1 MRRLLPIALA
11 AAFLA
16 GCGEERT
23 RPPDVLH
30 PGPPAQ
36 ETKRVRLPGAEV
48 SFLAPTNWAELT
60 AAPPMAGGIRLR
72 TATVAVWR
80 YPRSE
85 PLPKGGREL
94 EQARERLL
102 AAVEQRDPT
111 FEVRE
116 DEVTTIG
123 GARSIVIRGAQTIG
137 GTRYDVRS
145 AHVFADGAEIVVD
158 AYALPADF
166 PAVDRDVFGPLLES
180 LTIGA
185 A

>member
-1 MRRLLPIALA
+1 MRRLLPIAIA
-11 AAFLA
+11 AALLA

-30 PGPPAQ
+30 PGPPAA

-48 SFLAPTNWAELT
+48 SFLAPTNWAELA
-60 AAPPMAGGIRLR
+60 AAPPLAGGVRLR

-80 YPRSE
+80 YPRNE
-85 PLPKGGREL
+85 PLPEGEEEL
-94 EQARERLL
+94 DDARERLL
-102 AAVEQRDPT
+102 ATVAERDPT

-116 DEVTTIG
+116 DELTEIDGVRG
-123 GARSIVIRGAQTIG
+123 IVLSGAQTIE

-145 AHVFADGAEIVVD
+145 AHLFANGAEIVVD

-166 PAVDRDVFGPLLES
+166 PAVDREVFVPLLDS
-180 LTIGA
+180 LRIGTA
-185 A
+185 